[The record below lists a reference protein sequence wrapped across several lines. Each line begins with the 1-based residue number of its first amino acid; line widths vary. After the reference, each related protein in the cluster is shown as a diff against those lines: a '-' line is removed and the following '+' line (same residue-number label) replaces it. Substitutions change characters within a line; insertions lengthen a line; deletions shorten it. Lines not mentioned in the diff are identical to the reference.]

1 MNETFLRIALP
12 SGIVLFTGLAL
23 VLPMLRHRRQ
33 HGSGTGFVIAD
44 VKDPVG
50 RLVGYGMTLNSN
62 FVGIHAALFAAFG
75 GEPLSVLDV
84 PVERGYVGIALMLLA
99 TTLIVTSQAEL
110 GRNWRMCIDENRTDL
125 VTSGLYQY
133 VRNPIYT
140 GTILLLLGVLA
151 LAPGPWAVLL
161 LVFGTYNVALQ
172 ARLEEAHLV
181 KLHGDTFLAYASK
194 VGRFLPG
201 VGRVSASEPSDVR

>member
-1 MNETFLRIALP
+1 MTETLIRIALP
-12 SGIVLFTGLAL
+12 TGIVLFTCVAL
-23 VLPMLRHRRQ
+23 VLPMMRHRVR
-33 HGSGTGFVIAD
+33 HGAGTGFVIAE

-62 FVGIHAALFAAFG
+62 LVGLHAVLFAAFG
-75 GEPLSVLDV
+75 GAPLSVIHAPLA
-84 PVERGYVGIALMLLA
+84 RGYVGIALMTLA
-99 TTLIVTSQAEL
+99 TLLIVTSQAEL

-140 GTILLLLGVLA
+140 GTILLLLGILA

-181 KLHGDTFLAYASK
+181 KLHGETFLAYATK

-201 VGRVSASEPSDVR
+201 VGRISANR

>member
-1 MNETFLRIALP
+1 MNETFIRIALP

-33 HGSGTGFVIAD
+33 HGTGTGFVIAD

-62 FVGIHAALFAAFG
+62 LVGIHAVVFAAFG
-75 GEPLSVLDV
+75 GGPLSVLSA
-84 PVERGYVGIALMLLA
+84 PVERGYLGITLMLLA

-140 GTILLLLGVLA
+140 GTILLLLGILM

-181 KLHGDTFLAYASK
+181 KLHGATYLDYASK
-194 VGRFLPG
+194 VGRFVPG
-201 VGRVSASEPSDVR
+201 VGRMLVSTAS

>member
-1 MNETFLRIALP
+1 MNEITLRIALP
-12 SGIVLFTGLAL
+12 AGIVLFSCVAL
-23 VLPMLRHRRQ
+23 VLPMVRHRRQ
-33 HGSGTGFVIAD
+33 HGTGTGFVIAD

-62 FVGIHAALFAAFG
+62 LVGLHALLFAWLG
-75 GEPLSVLDV
+75 GGPLSVVDV
-84 PVERGYVGIALMLLA
+84 HPARGYVGIALMVLA
-99 TTLIVTSQAEL
+99 TSLIVTSQAEL

-140 GTILLLLGVLA
+140 GTILLLLGVLT

-181 KLHGDTFLAYASK
+181 KLHGDTYLAYATK

-201 VGRVSASEPSDVR
+201 VGRVSASAY

>member
-1 MNETFLRIALP
+1 MNENLLRIALP
-12 SGIVLFTGLAL
+12 SGIALFTCVAL
-23 VLPMLRHRRQ
+23 FLPMIRHRIQ
-33 HGSGTGFVIAD
+33 HGTGSGFVIAD

-62 FVGIHAALFAAFG
+62 FVGVHAVLFAIFG
-75 GEPLSVLDV
+75 RAPLSVVVV
-84 PVERGYVGIALMLLA
+84 PGVVGYVGIALMALA

-125 VTSGLYQY
+125 VTSGLYRF
-133 VRNPIYT
+133 VRNPIYS

-151 LAPGPWAVLL
+151 IAPGPWAVLL
-161 LVFGTYNVALQ
+161 VVFGTYNVALQ

-181 KLHGDTFLAYASK
+181 KLHGERYLAYATK
-194 VGRFLPG
+194 VGRFVPG
-201 VGRVSASEPSDVR
+201 VGRVSASAYEAAT